1 MLDVKDIDV
10 YHGDLQALNKVSLT
24 IEDKEIVA
32 IVGSNGAGKSTLLK
46 TICGLLKPVTGN
58 INFNGFDLNDQPVHK
73 IVELGICMVPEERK
87 VFREMSVL
95 ENLEM
100 GAVISRARQ
109 VKDSTMN
116 WVYEVFPILKTRQDQ
131 KAGTLSGGEQQMLL
145 IARALMSQPKLLLID
160 ELSLGLAPLLVQ
172 NLLKTMRQLYES
184 TGIAIVLVEQNVRA
198 ALELADRGYVIE
210 GGRIVAEG
218 EAKELLGRK
227 DIKDAYFGVAPE
239 SWAPRTK
246 KAV

>member
-1 MLDVKDIDV
+1 
-10 YHGDLQALNKVSLT
+10 
-24 IEDKEIVA
+24 
-32 IVGSNGAGKSTLLK
+32 
-46 TICGLLKPVTGN
+46 
-58 INFNGFDLNDQPVHK
+58 
-73 IVELGICMVPEERK
+73 MVPEEKR

-172 NLLKTMRQLYES
+172 NLFKTMKQLHES
-184 TGIAIVLVEQNVRA
+184 TEIAIVLVEQNVRA

-210 GGRIVAEG
+210 SGRIVVQGKAQD
-218 EAKELLGRK
+218 LLNSE
-227 DIKDAYFGVAPE
+227 DIKDAYFGVASELQVPKTE
-239 SWAPRTK
+239 
-246 KAV
+246 KAN

>member
-1 MLDVKDIDV
+1 MLNVKDIDV

-32 IVGSNGAGKSTLLK
+32 IVGSNGAGKSTLLR
-46 TICGLLKPVTGN
+46 TISGLHRPATGN
-58 INFNGFDLNDQPVHK
+58 VSFNGSDLGSLPVHK
-73 IVELGICMVPEERK
+73 IVELGICMVPEEKK

-100 GAVISRARQ
+100 GAVIGRARQ

-116 WVYEVFPILKTRQDQ
+116 RVYEVFPILKTRQDQ

-172 NLLKTMRQLYES
+172 NLFKTMKQLYES
-184 TGIAIVLVEQNVRA
+184 TEIAIVLVEQNVRA

-210 GGRIVAEG
+210 GGRVVAEG
-218 EAKELLGRK
+218 KAKELLNREG
-227 DIKDAYFGVAPE
+227 IKEAYFGVASE
-239 SWAPRTK
+239 SRAPKKK
-246 KAV
+246 KAD